1 MPKSRRCLKPSS
13 QVLKDSQAGPN
24 ALKGARQVHEP
35 VASILERLGTTVGGL
50 VGDSR
55 KTAPGVVF
63 TAYPG
68 EARDGRDFIAQ
79 AVANGV
85 DGVFWE
91 ADHYQWDPA
100 LNIPNAAVAGLK
112 SRIGEIAAHVYGEPS
127 CNMHMIG
134 ITGTNGKTS
143 VAHWIAQAL
152 THAGRKTAVLG
163 TVGNGFP
170 NALTP
175 AMNTTPDAI
184 ELQQRL
190 ANYRGQGAVACA
202 MEVSSHGL
210 VQGRVNGTHFN
221 IAVLTN
227 LSRDHLDY
235 HGDMDS
241 YAEAKARLFNWPGL
255 EWAVLNTDDEF
266 GCRLES
272 AYDLSRASALGN
284 SESPCGDTRLCR
296 VAGYGFTRGSVVA
309 KKLVLSQQ
317 GLHLSMQTDWGN
329 AELDAPLLGRFNAT
343 NLLAALTAL
352 LVSGVHLNDACT
364 ALARI
369 SAPPG
374 RMQTLGGGAHPLV
387 VVDYAHTPDALE
399 KVLGTLREIVN
410 DGRLICVFGC
420 GGNRDRGKRPL
431 MGRVTSR
438 DADEVWVT
446 SDNPRNEKPQAIID
460 DIVEG
465 MSGERRIEPD
475 RARAIFEAIG
485 GARPGDV
492 VLIAGKGHEDYQ
504 EIAGERWPFSDVSV
518 ANKALEAWT

>member
-1 MPKSRRCLKPSS
+1 M
-13 QVLKDSQAGPN
+13 
-24 ALKGARQVHEP
+24 
-35 VASILERLGTTVGGL
+35 
-50 VGDSR
+50 
-55 KTAPGVVF
+55 
-63 TAYPG
+63 
-68 EARDGRDFIAQ
+68 
-79 AVANGV
+79 
-85 DGVFWE
+85 
-91 ADHYQWDPA
+91 
-100 LNIPNAAVAGLK
+100 AGLK
-112 SRIGEIAAHVYGEPS
+112 SRIGEIAAHIYGEPS
-127 CNMHMIG
+127 RNMHMVG

-175 AMNTTPDAI
+175 AANTTPDAI

-190 ANYRGQGAVACA
+190 ANYREQGAVACA

-241 YAEAKARLFNWPGL
+241 YAEAKARLFNWPAL
-255 EWAVLNTDDEF
+255 EWAVLNVDDEF
-266 GCRLES
+266 GRRLES
-272 AYDLSRASALGN
+272 ANDLSRAYDSARASARSG
-284 SESPCGDTRLCR
+284 SESFRASARRKSEPLCGDTRLCR

-309 KKLVLSQQ
+309 KKLVLSRRS
-317 GLHLSMQTDWGN
+317 LHLSVQSDWGN
-329 AELDAPLLGRFNAT
+329 AELDAPLLGRFNAA

-352 LVSGVHLNDACT
+352 LVSGVSLSDACT
-364 ALARI
+364 ALAHI

-410 DGRLICVFGC
+410 GGRLICVFGC

-431 MGRVTSR
+431 MGRAASR
-438 DADEVWVT
+438 GADEVWVT

-465 MSGERRIEPD
+465 MSHERRIEPD

-504 EIAGERWPFSDVSV
+504 EVAGERWPFSDVSV

>member
-1 MPKSRRCLKPSS
+1 MSKSRPFPKPSA
-13 QVLKDSQAGPN
+13 QALKDSQAGPN
-24 ALKGARQVHEP
+24 TNGTRPGYEP
-35 VASILERLGTTVGGL
+35 VDGILERLGTAVNAL
-50 VGDSR
+50 VSDSR

-63 TAYPG
+63 AAYPG
-68 EARDGRDFIAQ
+68 EMRDGRDFIAQ
-79 AVANGV
+79 AVANRV
-85 DGVFWE
+85 DGVLWE

-127 CNMHMIG
+127 SNMHMIG

-152 THAGRKTAVLG
+152 THTGRKTAVIG

-175 AMNTTPDAI
+175 AANTTPDAI
-184 ELQQRL
+184 DLQQRL
-190 ANYRGQGAVACA
+190 ANYLCQGAAACA

-227 LSRDHLDY
+227 LSRDHLDF

-255 EWAVLNTDDEF
+255 EWAVLNADDEF
-266 GCRLES
+266 GRRLES
-272 AYDLSRASALGN
+272 
-284 SESPCGDTRLCR
+284 DTRLSR

-309 KKLVLSQQ
+309 KKLVLSRQD
-317 GLHLSMQTDWGN
+317 LHLSVQTDWGN
-329 AELDAPLLGRFNAT
+329 AELDAPLLGRFNAA
-343 NLLAALTAL
+343 NLLATLTVL
-352 LVSGVHLNDACT
+352 LVSGVRLSDVCT

-399 KVLGTLREIVN
+399 KVLSTLREIVN

-431 MGRVTSR
+431 MGRAASR
-438 DADEVWVT
+438 GADEVWVT
-446 SDNPRNEKPQAIID
+446 SDNPRNEDPRHIID
-460 DIVEG
+460 AILTGVTG
-465 MSGERRIEPD
+465 KPHVEPD

-485 GARPGDV
+485 GAHQGDV

-504 EIAGERWPFSDVSV
+504 EVAGERLPFSDVLV
-518 ANKALEAWT
+518 AKKALEAWT